1 VTWIIDECYR
11 RGVARV
17 FELIENPID
26 SRRRR
31 DRLSII
37 AEFLDVARKGAHK
50 TRIMYQANLSFA
62 QLNDYL
68 TLLIDL
74 NLLEAVKTS
83 ERIIYKT
90 TEKGLRFLKSH
101 REIIDLLTEGKENN
115 VKDANSL
122 RLVKRGTRVLL
133 L

>member
-1 VTWIIDECYR
+1 MTWIIDECYR
-11 RGVARV
+11 RGLAR
-17 FELIENPID
+17 FLELVKNPID

-31 DRLSII
+31 DRLSIM
-37 AEFLDVARKGAHK
+37 AEFLDVAREGALK

-62 QLNDYL
+62 QLNEYL
-68 TLLIDL
+68 TLVIDL

-83 ERIIYKT
+83 ERTIYKT
-90 TEKGLRFLKSH
+90 TEKGLRYLQSYK
-101 REIIDLLTEGKENN
+101 EIIELLTEGKENN

-122 RLVKRGTRVLL
+122 HLVKRGTRVLL